1 MIQCT
6 HADAIVHGRNKETI
20 MYKFDVYFENSFW
33 GYAWASHEFE
43 AIVKVAGDVCVDD
56 KNKRDFRWTAI
67 RSY

>member
-1 MIQCT
+1 
-6 HADAIVHGRNKETI
+6 
-20 MYKFDVYFENSFW
+20 MYKFNVYFENSFW

-56 KNKRDFRWTAI
+56 KNKRDFRWAAI